1 MRHATAAGAQVLV
14 GARRVAGATSALARS
29 RHDATRAL
37 GGHARSGYGRAAP
50 VIAVAPVGAADA
62 GDAGSP
68 TRYIAPRSSDRST

>member
-50 VIAVAPVGAADA
+50 VIAVAADDGD